1 MEKLPLYWLLLTA
14 LNAYAGFG
22 GMGNVDDD
30 GGLGGG
36 GNGIWILL
44 AGIFLGAAIGAMWAK
59 FQQSQGKAFAT
70 DGGAVIGGLIG
81 MFVFPI
87 LYIITK

>member
-1 MEKLPLYWLLLTA
+1 MKKIVLYVLLFLA
-14 LNAYAGFG
+14 LDAYAGFG
-22 GMGNVDDD
+22 GMGSVDDD

-44 AGIFLGAAIGAMWAK
+44 SGIFLGVSIGAMWAK
-59 FQQSQGKAFAT
+59 FQQSQGREFAT

-81 MFVFPI
+81 MFVFPL